1 MKQVTRTVISS
12 VIECVKVE
20 VVDGKIETKPLK
32 PITILGSRVKQEKAT
47 KYVKDT
53 YGKEGTYAVTSIEHK
68 EQLYG
73 LDADIFMKYA
83 KPIIEKEEGKEEE
96 KEEEKTETPT
106 ETPAE
111 TK

>member
-12 VIECVKVE
+12 VVESVKVE
-20 VVDGKIETKPLK
+20 VVDGKIETKPLE
-32 PITILGSRVKQEKAT
+32 PITVLGVRVKKEKAM

-83 KPIIEKEEGKEEE
+83 KPITEKEEEE
-96 KEEEKTETPT
+96 KEIEKTPV
-106 ETPAE
+106 E